1 MKKENGMAG
10 SLAPDVPVVEVRVS
24 VLEAARLEARM
35 LRARFD
41 KLSPLERMAAAEEIA
56 AVERLVRAVEGL

>member
-1 MKKENGMAG
+1 MAG